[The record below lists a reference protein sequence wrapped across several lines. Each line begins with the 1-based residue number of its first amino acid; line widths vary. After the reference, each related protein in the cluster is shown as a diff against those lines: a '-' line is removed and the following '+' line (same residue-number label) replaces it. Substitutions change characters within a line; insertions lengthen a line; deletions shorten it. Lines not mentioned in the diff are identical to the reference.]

1 MSVVFAL
8 LNSIF
13 YKVKK
18 MKEGEYI
25 VKLLIVLFIPVL
37 LLLSGCDSETGLKN
51 ESGLQ
56 DVNVCFTFSLVGEVS
71 PVKRSIAFT
80 SGEDELGSSFSDS
93 IPEVLPVKT
102 KATGVDEGVIKT
114 LWLGQYDVSGNL
126 LISHYLTDITG
137 NAVQVQLKECSD
149 CSLRF
154 VGNVGNLGRI
164 ATLTEFNET
173 KINYITGTEGL
184 TTSVG
189 LPVNQS
195 CAIFAQLDDQ
205 YISINYKQSVALTRM
220 VTKIQLNYMIKSGFT
235 FTLKQLYL
243 RSVPTQIRCSEPSS
257 QMPGVTYQSFTVTPS
272 SGANGTVEWYMPEN
286 KAGVITSG
294 KDGYAASTRD
304 KKGSTVSV
312 PNATYIEL
320 IGDATVNGT
329 TYKDVSFH
337 IYPGN
342 GINDYNLKRNTPY
355 VVNLTLSGIDLS
367 DPRVSVTVPDILA
380 PADID
385 AAVNSTTTIQA
396 TARPGAAWTIALPAW
411 LSSLADGKINGSAGS
426 TLNFNGPAPVK
437 FTAVTA
443 NPSSTERNQSFTIAG
458 KSVTV
463 KQKGSVLSATSK
475 NKTIEPEAAS
485 YTDTDYLFSATN
497 GLSWALGK
505 DVAWMTLSGTT
516 TGVVSTAT
524 TNPALSYSVTVNP
537 SSSIRVAKVNMKAGN
552 AISATDAALQKQ
564 IAAITQKGAV
574 LTVPASSS
582 VKAEITSKG
591 STSFNATKDLSW
603 AVTSANWVKLTGT
616 VNGTNNT
623 TGISQGINY
632 ETTSTNPNAAV
643 RSEYITVK
651 VGNAVGGTDA
661 GLTKTIKIDQAASA
675 ISAPGTVGTIVAA
688 GGTVSFNVTATTGLG
703 WTVARTSGWA
713 DFSISSGASGSGN
726 GTVVIAA
733 KQSAKSARSA
743 VFTLTVTGASPA
755 RTYAI
760 TVNQAAYDGWH
771 VPGYTSL
778 EVCRGGWGTGTYLY
792 KPAFDACNNLSYGG
806 YSDWRLPSG
815 GELQNMFK
823 VRNDMSCNFSN
834 RAYWGKSTWA
844 ADNSCGPHYAPY
856 VSFSNGSLNN
866 NYYCTPHSYFCVR
879 GN

>member
-1 MSVVFAL
+1 
-8 LNSIF
+8 
-13 YKVKK
+13 
-18 MKEGEYI
+18 MKIIYFT
-25 VKLLIVLFIPVL
+25 KLYL
-37 LLLSGCDSETGLKN
+37 LLTFTCFLCIDCTGDMDRSIDNRAELRNVNVRFTLSLAG
-51 ESGLQ
+51 
-56 DVNVCFTFSLVGEVS
+56 DVNPVTRSEVFWGTEEEIGD
-71 PVKRSIAFT
+71 VLGGNH
-80 SGEDELGSSFSDS
+80 SGEWKMITKVSGIDENS
-93 IPEVLPVKT
+93 V
-102 KATGVDEGVIKT
+102 KT
-114 LWLGQYDVSGNL
+114 LWLGQYDASGNL
-126 LISHYLTDITG
+126 LISHYLNDVTG
-137 NAVQVQLKECSD
+137 NAVQVQLKECPN

-154 VGNVGNLGRI
+154 VGNAGDLGKI

-173 KINYITGTEGL
+173 KINYTTGTGGL
-184 TTSVG
+184 TTSAG

-205 YISINYKQSVALTRM
+205 SISINYEQTIQLTRM
-220 VTKIQLNYMIKSGFT
+220 VTKIQLNYTIKSDFT

-243 RSVPTQIRCSEPSS
+243 RSVPTQIQCNEPTG
-257 QMPGVTYQSFTVTPS
+257 QVPGVTYQSFTVTPS
-272 SGANGTVEWYMPEN
+272 SGASGTAEWYMPEN
-286 KAGVITSG
+286 KAGVIASG

-329 TYKDVSFH
+329 TYKDVSFR

-355 VVNLTLSGIDLS
+355 IVNLTLGGIDLS
-367 DPRVSVTVPDILA
+367 DPRVSVTIPDIVA

-396 TARPGAAWTIALPAW
+396 TARPGTVWEIALPAW
-411 LSSLADGKINGSAGS
+411 LSALADGKTNGVASG
-426 TLNFNGPAPVK
+426 TLNFTGPAPVK

-458 KSVTV
+458 KGVTV
-463 KQKGSVLSATSK
+463 KQKGSVLSAASK

-485 YTDTDYLFSATN
+485 YTDTDYSFSATN

-505 DVAWMTLSGTT
+505 DVTWMTLSGTT

-524 TNPALSYSVTVNP
+524 INPILDYSVTVNP
-537 SSSIRVAKVNMKAGN
+537 SSSTRVAKVSAKAGN
-552 AISATDAALQKQ
+552 AINATDAALQKE

-574 LTVPASSS
+574 LTVPANSS

-591 STSFNATKDLSW
+591 TTSFIATKGLSW

-632 ETTSTNPNAAV
+632 ETTSANPNAAV

-675 ISAPGTVGTIVAA
+675 ISAPGTVGTIAAA

-703 WTVARTSGWA
+703 WTVARTSGWG

-733 KQSAKSARSA
+733 KQSAKSGRSA
-743 VFTLTVTGASPA
+743 VFTLTVTGANPA
-755 RTYAI
+755 RTYTI

-792 KPAFDACNNLSYGG
+792 KSAFDACNNLSYGG
-806 YSDWRLPSG
+806 
-815 GELQNMFK
+815 
-823 VRNDMSCNFSN
+823 
-834 RAYWGKSTWA
+834 
-844 ADNSCGPHYAPY
+844 
-856 VSFSNGSLNN
+856 
-866 NYYCTPHSYFCVR
+866 
-879 GN
+879 

>member
-1 MSVVFAL
+1 MDMKLLLFAFAL
-8 LNSIF
+8 L
-13 YKVKK
+13 
-18 MKEGEYI
+18 
-25 VKLLIVLFIPVL
+25 LF
-37 LLLSGCDSETGLKN
+37 SGCSGEEMEAGRNVAGLK
-51 ESGLQ
+51 
-56 DVNVCFTFSLVGEVS
+56 DVKVNLTLAVSDGDSLVT
-71 PVKRSIAFT
+71 RSIAFDPE
-80 SGEDELGSSFSDS
+80 GKKRAVSDTAS
-93 IPEVLPVKT
+93 VLT
-102 KATGVDEGVIKT
+102 KASSVDENLIST
-114 LWLGQYDVSGNL
+114 LWIGQYDASGNL
-126 LISHYLTDITG
+126 LLAQYLTGITG
-137 NAVQVQLKECSD
+137 NKVDFQLKESFE

-154 VGNVGNLGRI
+154 VANAGDLGKVTSLADFNVKKV
-164 ATLTEFNET
+164 T
-173 KINYITGTEGL
+173 Y
-184 TTSVG
+184 TTSNTCPMFGELDKQTVSVSYSPSITMKRMLAHVQLVYKVETG
-189 LPVNQS
+189 
-195 CAIFAQLDDQ
+195 FA
-205 YISINYKQSVALTRM
+205 
-220 VTKIQLNYMIKSGFT
+220 
-235 FTLKQLYL
+235 
-243 RSVPTQIRCSEPSS
+243 
-257 QMPGVTYQSFTVTPS
+257 FTVTGVSIKNIPTQVQCIEPSGIS
-272 SGANGTVEWYMPEN
+272 SGMSYQDISGVVSQSGTTVDWYVPEN
-286 KAGVITSG
+286 KAGEIKAGESG
-294 KDGYAASTRD
+294 FATTERGKCG
-304 KKGSTVSV
+304 GTVV
-312 PNATYIEL
+312 PNATYIE
-320 IGDATVNGT
+320 IVGNATIKGV
-329 TYKDVSFH
+329 TYTAVAFR

-355 VVNLTLSGIDLS
+355 VVNLTLGGIDLS
-367 DPRVSVTVPDILA
+367 DPRVSVTIPDIVA
-380 PADID
+380 PADMD

-396 TARPGAAWTIALPAW
+396 TARPGAAWAIALPAW
-411 LSSLADGKINGSAGS
+411 LSALADGKINGAASG
-426 TLNFNGPAPVK
+426 TLNFDGPASVK

-443 NPSSTERNQSFTIAG
+443 NPSSTERSQSFTIAG

-485 YTDTDYLFSATN
+485 YTDTDYSFSATN

-505 DVAWMTLSGTT
+505 DVTWMTLSGTT

-524 TNPALSYSVTVNP
+524 INPILDYSITVNP
-537 SSSIRVAKVNMKAGN
+537 SSSTRVAKVSAKAGN
-552 AISATDAALQKQ
+552 AINATDAVLQKE

-574 LTVPASSS
+574 LTVPANSS

-591 STSFNATKDLSW
+591 TTSFIATKGLSW

-632 ETTSTNPNAAV
+632 ETTSANPNAAV

-675 ISAPGTVGTIVAA
+675 ISAPGTVGTIAAA

-755 RTYAI
+755 RTYTI

-778 EVCRGGWGTGTYLY
+778 EVCKGGWGTGTYLY

-815 GELQNMFK
+815 GELQNMYK
-823 VRNDMSCNFSN
+823 VKNDMSCNFSN
-834 RAYWGKSTWA
+834 RLYWGKSNWD

>member
-1 MSVVFAL
+1 MKIIYLTKLYLSLALTFACFL
-8 LNSIF
+8 YIGCTGD
-13 YKVKK
+13 V
-18 MKEGEYI
+18 EGNVDKGI
-25 VKLLIVLFIPVL
+25 
-37 LLLSGCDSETGLKN
+37 GLR
-51 ESGLQ
+51 
-56 DVNVCFTFSLVGEVS
+56 DVNVRFTFSLVGEVS
-71 PVKRSIAFT
+71 PVTRSIVFT

-93 IPEVLPVKT
+93 IPEALPVKT
-102 KATGVDEGVIKT
+102 KASGVDESTVKT
-114 LWLGQYDVSGNL
+114 LWLGQYDASGNL
-126 LISHYLTDITG
+126 LIAHYLTDITG
-137 NAVQVQLKECSD
+137 NEVKVQLKESPNS
-149 CSLRF
+149 SLRF
-154 VGNVGNLGRI
+154 VGNAGDLGKVL
-164 ATLTEFNET
+164 TLTAFNDT
-173 KINYITGTEGL
+173 KINYGTGGL

-195 CAIFAQLDDQ
+195 CANIAQLDDQ
-205 YISINYKQSVALTRM
+205 YISMNYKQSVALTRM
-220 VTKIQLNYMIKSGFT
+220 VTKIQLNYTIKSGFT
-235 FTLKQLYL
+235 FTLKQLHL
-243 RSVPTQIRCSEPSS
+243 RSVPTQIQCDEPTG
-257 QMPGVTYQSFTVTPS
+257 QVPGVAYQSFTVTPS
-272 SGANGTVEWYMPEN
+272 SDASGTVEWYMPEN
-286 KAGVITSG
+286 KAGIISSG
-294 KDGYAASTRD
+294 KDGYAASMRD

-329 TYKDVSFH
+329 TYKDVSFR

-342 GINDYNLKRNTPY
+342 GINDYDLKRNTPY
-355 VVNLTLSGIDLS
+355 VVNLTLGGIDLS
-367 DPRVSVTVPDILA
+367 DPRVSVTVPDIVA

-385 AAVNSTTTIQA
+385 AAVNSTTTMQV

-411 LSSLADGKINGSAGS
+411 LSALVDGKTNGAAGGA
-426 TLNFNGPAPVK
+426 LNFTGPAPVK

-443 NPSSTERNQSFTIAG
+443 NPSSTERSQSFTIAE

-485 YTDTDYLFSATN
+485 YTDTDYSFSATN

-505 DVAWMTLSGTT
+505 DVTWMTLSGTT
-516 TGVVSTAT
+516 TGVVSTT
-524 TNPALSYSVTVNP
+524 TVNPVLNYSVTVNP
-537 SSSIRVAKVNMKAGN
+537 SSSTRLAKVSARGGN
-552 AISATDAALQKQ
+552 AISATDAALEKQ
-564 IAAITQKGAV
+564 ISAITQKGAV

-591 STSFNATKDLSW
+591 TTSFIATKGLSW

-675 ISAPGTVGTIVAA
+675 ISAPGTVGTIAAA
-688 GGTVSFNVTATTGLG
+688 GGTVNFNVTATTGLG

-733 KQSAKSARSA
+733 KQGAKSARSA

-755 RTYAI
+755 RTYTI

-778 EVCRGGWGTGTYLY
+778 EVCKGGWGTGTYLY

-815 GELQNMFK
+815 AELQNMFK
-823 VRNDMSCNFSN
+823 VKNDMNCNFST
-834 RAYWGKSTWA
+834 RLYWGKSGWA

-866 NYYCTPHSYFCVR
+866 NYFCTPHSYFCVR